1 MIGRL
6 ASSLSIQSAMP
17 PKLMQPRQ
25 SLETCVPVAP
35 IRTYFIGPI
44 LVWEMLED
52 RRSGADGVSRPAL
65 PRRVLLDRDQ
75 SALIGGARGWRGGP
89 REAAMRSRSSTARGR
104 GHRRA
109 LVALLGVSA
118 PAIRRDALVGQPQ
131 ALRRRGGLPE
141 DVDRDAAARVPVGA
155 DP

>member
-89 REAAMRSRSSTARGR
+89 REAALRSRSSTARGR
-104 GHRRA
+104 AARPRGAAWRLSARDTPRRPGRA
-109 LVALLGVSA
+109 ATG
-118 PAIRRDALVGQPQ
+118 P
-131 ALRRRGGLPE
+131 
-141 DVDRDAAARVPVGA
+141 AAARRSA
-155 DP
+155 RRRR